1 MQKEKTLHF
10 WDDYYCKE
18 ASLGKEWI
26 LQPSSALVQQIL
38 DQLVIPNEST
48 SPNESATDLHALE
61 IGCGTSLLSV
71 ELCAAWEQRSSSSR
85 SRLHVLATD
94 VSPVCIEQQHAKLD
108 RHVNAKAEHSDE
120 AASKSTLAY
129 QVLNITDPC
138 QKDDSWKGKFD
149 LILDK
154 GCLDTCLFRSKKA
167 TMWLDTVLNNI
178 HGWLKPK
185 TGVYVIITPRSKL
198 KAVRDFPGFVVSR
211 RPLTAEHY
219 GRGDLE
225 PRSGCSTDQRKSN
238 SHVQSNVGV
247 IAEVTDS
254 SALQQQQYLYSCR
267 HVPLDGMARERVET
281 TDSLPTAS
289 DHCPACRISFPS
301 FRLQHCQTRDRADTY
316 WDRHWVGHKLHCK
329 GDV

>member
-10 WDDYYCKE
+10 WDDYYCRE
-18 ASLGKEWI
+18 ASIGKEWI

-38 DQLVIPNEST
+38 DQIVVPNEST
-48 SPNESATDLHALE
+48 RHNESSTDLHALE

-71 ELCAAWEQRSSSSR
+71 ELCAAWEQRSLSFQ

-94 VSPVCIEQQHAKLD
+94 VSPVCIEQQRAKLD
-108 RHVNAKAEHSDE
+108 RHVSARSENGGE
-120 AASKSTLAY
+120 AAPTSTLAY
-129 QVLNITDPC
+129 QVLNITEHR
-138 QKDDSWKGKFD
+138 QKDDAWKGKFD
-149 LILDK
+149 LIVDK

-185 TGVYVIITPRSKL
+185 TGVYVVITPRSKL
-198 KAVRDFPGFVVSR
+198 KAVRDFPGFAVSR

-225 PRSGCSTDQRKSN
+225 PRSGCTGQHKSN
-238 SHVQSNVGV
+238 SHAQNNVGV

-254 SALQQQQYLYSCR
+254 SDWQQQYLYSCR
-267 HVPLDGMARERVET
+267 RVPLDSTEKERAET
-281 TDSLPTAS
+281 TDSLSATS
-289 DHCPACRISFPS
+289 DRCPACGISFAS
-301 FRLQHCQTRDRADTY
+301 FRLRHCQTRDRADTY
-316 WDRHWVGHKLHCK
+316 WSRHWAGHTLHCK
-329 GDV
+329 GDG